1 VCQVIIIWFC
11 FNLVEEIDVDFLQT
25 VDGTELVE
33 LVVDLIEDQRLVV
46 VGRVVVHDV
55 VDGLRCQQID
65 DFDSVEIWKKFI

>member
-1 VCQVIIIWFC
+1 
-11 FNLVEEIDVDFLQT
+11 

-65 DFDSVEIWKKFI
+65 DFDSVEKS